1 MDPKR
6 DDRRPS
12 SARRSDLLP
21 AADRGPGPDWCSSG
35 NVAASD
41 SALTAPLAYLRDH
54 ARALVEVLVLANLLS
69 AVDLIATLT
78 LMRHGVGEAN
88 PVMRFLFSLGPAVAA
103 SAKVSAVALVSLGI
117 WVLRD
122 RRAALAAAMLLLGAY
137 VAVVAYELLDLALTL
152 QAVPVR

>member
-1 MDPKR
+1 MTR
-6 DDRRPS
+6 EATSGLRRTA
-12 SARRSDLLP
+12 ARAP
-21 AADRGPGPDWCSSG
+21 TGATAG

-54 ARALVEVLVLANLLS
+54 ARALLEVLVLANLLS
-69 AVDLIATLT
+69 VVDLIVTLT

-103 SAKVSAVALVSLGI
+103 SVKVSAVALVSLGI

-122 RRAALAAAMLLLGAY
+122 RRAAQAAAMLLLGAY

-152 QAVPVR
+152 QAAPVR

>member
-1 MDPKR
+1 MDPMR
-6 DDRRPS
+6 DDR
-12 SARRSDLLP
+12 P
-21 AADRGPGPDWCSSG
+21 AGRDQRGHLWRAEDSGPGSDCCAAG
-35 NVAASD
+35 NVAASG

-54 ARALVEVLVLANLLS
+54 AGALIEVLVLANLLS
-69 AVDLIATLT
+69 VVDLIVTLA

-103 SAKVSAVALVSLGI
+103 SVKVSAVALVSLGI

-152 QAVPVR
+152 QAAPVR

>member
-1 MDPKR
+1 MDPTR
-6 DDRRPS
+6 DDRPPGRDQ
-12 SARRSDLLP
+12 RGHFRP
-21 AADRGPGPDWCSSG
+21 AADRGPDGCTAGDF
-35 NVAASD
+35 AASG
-41 SALTAPLAYLRDH
+41 SALAAPLAYLRYH
-54 ARALVEVLVLANLLS
+54 PRMLVEVLVLANLLS

-88 PVMRFLFSLGPAVAA
+88 PVMRFLFSLGPRVAA

-122 RRAALAAAMLLLGAY
+122 RRAALASALLLLGAY